1 VNRPA
6 RPRLHALLAGLPFS
20 RSGGGRNVGA
30 ADQMRPAPADPP
42 IGDAPEPGAGLA
54 VSAGIVG
61 LGNIASRVIGLARD
75 TITSWYF
82 GSRGELSAFNLA
94 ARVPTMIYDLLVGG
108 MLSAALVPVL
118 SEYARP
124 ERRHELARVASAIL
138 TLIALL
144 MAAIVL
150 ILELFAAPIAGILGD
165 FGDPGLQRTLEIS
178 LRIISP
184 AVLLFGLTGG
194 VMGLL
199 YALKRFSYTAVG
211 GAVFNMGIVIAA
223 PLLANRIGVYALPV
237 GILLGSLLQL
247 AVLLPGARDIALR
260 FSQAWRHPA
269 VRRIL
274 RLYLPIALGLIVT
287 QAQIVVDGRWASATG
302 PQSVSWMRYAT
313 TLIQLPLGLIPVAV
327 SLAALPSLAQHAAAL
342 NWDGFRR
349 IFASG
354 LRFVIVLLIPATVA
368 LWALAEPIIRLLFEH
383 GSFTPADTVMT
394 AQALRFYLL
403 GLPFAGIDYLLNYTY
418 YARQNTR
425 TPAVVG
431 VLGVGFYFTAALLL
445 KGPLGF
451 LGLVLADSAKQ
462 AGHALIMSGLLLRG
476 LGRLSGQR
484 IGATALRVVLAAA
497 LMGGLLAVLAGWLTA
512 RYGGSLPGEALVVV
526 GAGLVGGI
534 FYVLALRV
542 LGVSEVVT
550 LLDRAVQRKPPTLN

>member
-1 VNRPA
+1 MQELRQDKPTIVSQADRRTPE
-6 RPRLHALLAGLPFS
+6 LPNF
-20 RSGGGRNVGA
+20 
-30 ADQMRPAPADPP
+30 APA
-42 IGDAPEPGAGLA
+42 AAEQTSAGLA

-124 ERRHELARVASAIL
+124 ERRSELARVASAIL

-144 MAAIVL
+144 MAGIVL
-150 ILELFAAPIAGILGD
+150 LLELFAAPVAGILGD
-165 FGDPGLQRTLEIS
+165 FSDPSLQRTLEVC
-178 LRIISP
+178 LRILSP

-194 VMGLL
+194 ALGLL
-199 YALKRFSYTAVG
+199 YALKRFSYTAAG
-211 GAVFNMGIVIAA
+211 GAVFNLGIVLAA

-247 AVLLPGARDIALR
+247 AVLLPGLRDIVLR
-260 FSQAWRHPA
+260 LSLAWGHPA

-274 RLYLPIALGLIVT
+274 QLYLPIALGLIVT

-327 SLAALPSLAQHAAAL
+327 SLAALPSLAQCAAAL
-342 NWDGFRR
+342 DWDGFRR

-368 LWALAEPIIRLLFEH
+368 LWVLAEPIIRLLFEH

-403 GLPFAGIDYLLNYTY
+403 GLPFAGVDYLLNYTY

-431 VLGVGFYFTAALLL
+431 VLGVGFYFAAALLL
-445 KGPLGF
+445 KEPLGF

-462 AGHALIMSGLLLRG
+462 ASHALIMSALLLRS
-476 LGRLSGQR
+476 LGRFGGQH
-484 IGATALRVVLAAA
+484 IGPTALRVALAAA
-497 LMGGLLAVLAGWLTA
+497 LMGGLLAAVAGWLAA
-512 RYGGSLPGEALVVV
+512 RFGGSLPGEAFIV
-526 GAGLVGGI
+526 GASALVGGA
-534 FYVLALRV
+534 FYLLALRV
-542 LGVSEVVT
+542 LGVREVVT
-550 LLDRAVQRKPPTLN
+550 LLGAVARRKPPALN

>member
-1 VNRPA
+1 MKPSIPSAPA
-6 RPRLHALLAGLPFS
+6 AVGSPVPGELPEPP
-20 RSGGGRNVGA
+20 VGA
-30 ADQMRPAPADPP
+30 AQAVQSQN
-42 IGDAPEPGAGLA
+42 GAGLA

-108 MLSAALVPVL
+108 MLSAALVPVF

-124 ERRHELARVASAIL
+124 ERRGELARVASAML

-144 MAAIVL
+144 TGSIVVG
-150 ILELFAAPIAGILGD
+150 LELFAPAIAGILGD
-165 FGDPGLQRTLEIS
+165 FADPALQGVLTQC
-178 LRIISP
+178 LRLIAP
-184 AVLLFGLTGG
+184 AVFLFGLTGG

-199 YALKRFSYTAVG
+199 YALKRFSYTAAG
-211 GAVFNMGIVIAA
+211 GAVFNLGIVIAA
-223 PLLANRIGVYALPV
+223 PLLAQRIGVYALPV

-247 AVLLPGARDIALR
+247 AVLLPGLR
-260 FSQAWRHPA
+260 EVRLRLSTAWGHPA
-269 VRRIL
+269 VRRIF

-287 QAQIVVDGRWASATG
+287 EIQIVVDGRWASATG

-327 SLAALPSLAQHAAAL
+327 SLAALPSLSQHAAAGD
-342 NWDGFRR
+342 WDRFRDL
-349 IFASG
+349 FARG
-354 LRFVIVLLIPATVA
+354 LRLVIVFLFPAVAA

-394 AQALRFYLL
+394 ARALRFYLI
-403 GLPFAGIDYLLNYTY
+403 GLPFAGVDYLLNYAY

-425 TPAVVG
+425 TPAIVG
-431 VLGVGFYFTAALLL
+431 VIGVGFYFAAALLL

-462 AGHALIMSGLLLRG
+462 IGHAAIMSALLIRALGQWRG
-476 LGRLSGQR
+476 YR
-484 IGATALRVVLAAA
+484 IEQTMARTTLAA
-497 LMGGLLAVLAGWLTA
+497 
-512 RYGGSLPGEALVVV
+512 
-526 GAGLVGGI
+526 
-534 FYVLALRV
+534 LAL
-542 LGVSEVVT
+542 
-550 LLDRAVQRKPPTLN
+550 

>member
-1 VNRPA
+1 MQELRQDKPTIVSQADRRTPE
-6 RPRLHALLAGLPFS
+6 LPNF
-20 RSGGGRNVGA
+20 
-30 ADQMRPAPADPP
+30 APA
-42 IGDAPEPGAGLA
+42 AAEQTSAALA

-124 ERRHELARVASAIL
+124 ERRSELARVASAIL

-144 MAAIVL
+144 MAGIVL
-150 ILELFAAPIAGILGD
+150 LLELFAAPVAGILGD
-165 FGDPGLQRTLEIS
+165 FGDPSLQQTLEIC
-178 LRIISP
+178 LRILSP

-194 VMGLL
+194 AMGLL
-199 YALKRFSYTAVG
+199 YALKRFSYTAAG
-211 GAVFNMGIVIAA
+211 GAVFNLGIVIAA

-247 AVLLPGARDIALR
+247 AVLLPGLRDIALR
-260 FSQAWRHPA
+260 FSLAWRHPA

-274 RLYLPIALGLIVT
+274 QLYLPIALGLIVT

-327 SLAALPSLAQHAAAL
+327 SLAALPSLAQCAAAQD
-342 NWDGFRR
+342 WAGFRR

-368 LWALAEPIIRLLFEH
+368 LWVLAEPIIRLLFEH

-431 VLGVGFYFTAALLL
+431 VLGVGFYFAAALLL
-445 KGPLGF
+445 KEPLGF

-462 AGHALIMSGLLLRG
+462 AGHALIMSALLLRN
-476 LGRLSGQR
+476 LGRFGGQH
-484 IGATALRVVLAAA
+484 IGPTALRVAVAAA
-497 LMGGLLAVLAGWLTA
+497 LMGGLLAAVAGWLAA
-512 RYGGSLPGEALVVV
+512 RFGGSLPGEALVVG
-526 GAGLVGGI
+526 GAGLAGGA
-534 FYVLALRV
+534 FYLLALRV
-542 LGVSEVVT
+542 LGVGEVVT
-550 LLDRAVQRKPPTLN
+550 LLDTVARRHRAGRATD